1 MIEFLV
7 VAVIA
12 VGALVAIGA
21 LAVLVLALKLIGW
34 LLLWPFRVAVFF
46 IFLPLLLLK
55 CVFGLMLGLLVGVAL
70 LPMVAA
76 ALVLAPIVIMSTLL
90 LPVLLVALLVWFVVP
105 GCCARFRRPNLTSIG
120 RVERVG
126 LTSSPHS
133 PTDGGHRVRR
143 VPVIRGREA
152 FLSTRVHRAR
162 THQPHETGSP
172 RRMAGR

>member
-105 GCCARFRRPNLTSIG
+105 GLLRP
-120 RVERVG
+120 
-126 LTSSPHS
+126 
-133 PTDGGHRVRR
+133 
-143 VPVIRGREA
+143 VPA
-152 FLSTRVHRAR
+152 A
-162 THQPHETGSP
+162 
-172 RRMAGR
+172 